1 MKGTHVFVITFLLL
15 ACSVTGLAQT
25 LPVNSHLLEETYRRM
40 QLKGERD
47 SAVSF
52 MIRPLHAGLS
62 TSFDSLYHPNGLF
75 TGANSRKQFF
85 KGAGI
90 FQPLPLSLNQQYNSH
105 HAYGWNDGSM
115 IPAKGYQA
123 QLSAGFFA
131 SLGWLSIQ
139 LQPELVWAENSNFE
153 EFPKAHTDSIWK
165 EYYVFLNSIDNPER
179 FGKGSYSKLLPGQ
192 SSIRLNYK
200 KVSLGLSTENLWW
213 GPGIRNSL
221 MMSDNAPGFAHI
233 TFNSTAPVK
242 TFIGHFEWQIIG
254 GRLKNSNILPSDT
267 ARTYEDQLLY
277 LPKQNTDR
285 FINAMVITWQPKWVK
300 GLFLGFSRSF
310 YQYSDNVPNNLNGYL
325 PVFSTFFKGG
335 TTDDVS
341 IGRDQ
346 MLSLYFRWLL
356 AKENAEVYAEF
367 GRNDHSQNSTDL
379 ALEPEHSRA
388 YLIGMKK
395 LFKNGRNKDVEI
407 MMELANL
414 QSPSTA
420 TIRALQPW
428 YAHYQVRHGY
438 TNRGQV
444 LGSGIGPG
452 GNGQTLGI
460 SWLNGIQKLGVFFER
475 FLHNNDFYY
484 QAFGP
489 MKNYDSH
496 WVDLSINAT
505 KSWRYKQFL
514 ISANLAMV
522 RSLNYQWRYEGN
534 PATLLNGKK
543 NVNNIQFAIS
553 TAYLF

>member
-1 MKGTHVFVITFLLL
+1 MKRTHASAIVVFLL
-15 ACSVTGLAQT
+15 ACAVTGKAQT
-25 LPVNSHLLEETYRRM
+25 LPVNSHLLEDTYRRM

-47 SAVSF
+47 SSVSF
-52 MIRPLHAGLS
+52 MIRPLHSGSS
-62 TSFDSLYHPNGLF
+62 TSFDSLYHPNNSF
-75 TGANSRKQFF
+75 TGAGTRKKFF
-85 KGAGI
+85 KGAGT
-90 FQPLPLSLNQQYNSH
+90 FQPLPITLNQQYNSH
-105 HAYGWNDGSM
+105 HPYGWNDGSM

-123 QLSAGFFA
+123 QLSAGLFA
-131 SLGWLSIQ
+131 SVGWLSIQ
-139 LQPELVWAENSNFE
+139 LQPEFVWAANSNFE
-153 EFPKAHTDSIWK
+153 EFPQAHTDSIWK
-165 EYYVFLNSIDNPER
+165 EYYLFLNSIDNPER
-179 FGKGSYSKLLPGQ
+179 FGTGSYSKVLPGQ

-254 GRLKNSNILPSDT
+254 GKLKNSNILPPDT
-267 ARTYEDQLLY
+267 SRTYEDQVLY
-277 LPKQNTDR
+277 LPKQNNDR

-310 YQYSDNVPNNLNGYL
+310 YQYSNNVPKDLNGYL
-325 PVFSTFFKGG
+325 PVFSAFFKGG
-335 TTDDVS
+335 TKDDIS

-346 MLSLYFRWLL
+346 MLSLFFRWVL

-367 GRNDHSQNSTDL
+367 GRNDHSQNTTDL

-388 YLIGMKK
+388 YLLGMKK
-395 LFKNGRNKDVEI
+395 LFQNGGKDVEF
-407 MMELANL
+407 MMEFANL
-414 QSPSTA
+414 QSPSTS
-420 TIRALQPW
+420 TIRAVQPW

-452 GNGQTLGI
+452 GNSQTLGL
-460 SWLNGIQKLGVFFER
+460 SWLNGIQKFGVFFER
-475 FLHNNDFYY
+475 FVHNNDFYY
-484 QAFGP
+484 LAFGP

-505 KSWRYKQFL
+505 KSCQYKRFL
-514 ISANLAMV
+514 ITANLAMV

-553 TAYLF
+553 TAYIF